1 MEVEER
7 KGSEF
12 GGPLYY
18 LYLLKN
24 CFKTIKN
31 VYIIQNELEMGRLTS
46 KNFYGIW
53 LSDEFKQTPG
63 DSEGREAWCA
73 AVHGVAKS
81 WTRLSDFTFTF
92 HFPALEKEIP
102 GTGEPGGLPSMGSHR
117 MGHD

>member
-31 VYIIQNELEMGRLTS
+31 VYIIQNELEMGRLTL

-73 AVHGVAKS
+73 AIHGVAKS
-81 WTRLSDFTFTF
+81 WTRLSD
-92 HFPALEKEIP
+92 
-102 GTGEPGGLPSMGSHR
+102 
-117 MGHD
+117 